1 MSNHI
6 DLLFDFFHQYVNI
19 GIKEN
24 IFNEFNKKSISIDFS
39 SKSRQG
45 DISSNFYLVAI
56 KKNLDKKFDLKTDL
70 LKKINN
76 LFFVENC
83 EISKNGFININIKKR
98 FSFRSN

>member
-1 MSNHI
+1 MHRDYSRKYMSNHI

-45 DISSNFYLVAI
+45 DISSNFYISNVYNKLI
-56 KKNLDKKFDLKTDL
+56 YTKISYLNKGENEFLKL
-70 LKKINN
+70 NIGY
-76 LFFVENC
+76 LF
-83 EISKNGFININIKKR
+83 
-98 FSFRSN
+98 